1 MDRVRETYAS
11 LRSYADKGS
20 ITIEDKNIGG
30 PLVTERHS
38 FVTRYAAPRQFFF
51 EFTKDPSVS
60 QERFVIWCAGDT
72 FSSWWSATQIAEAYA
87 QGQGHNA
94 FAVGEHPTS
103 GTALLIPPL
112 LFGNAGLTGP
122 LLTFGEPTASGR
134 EVIEGRPCHVVSAE
148 VRLNHWNAT
157 TRLTRLWIDE
167 ETLLVRKIFQDTP
180 SGMGTDVVQRVTTIL
195 EPQANPPLTGT
206 AFQFTPPS

>member
-1 MDRVRETYAS
+1 MERVRETYAS

-38 FVTRYAAPRQFFF
+38 FITRYAAPKQFYF
-51 EFTKDPSVS
+51 EFTKDPSVA
-60 QERFVIWCAGDT
+60 QERFIIWCAGET

-122 LLTFGEPTASGR
+122 LLTFGEPSASGS

-157 TRLTRLWIDE
+157 TRVTRLWIDE

-195 EPQANPPLTGT
+195 EPQANPSLAGT